1 MAEMGKR
8 VRLSTASCPSCG
20 GIGGLK
26 KIVYGMPNSDS
37 DFERYI
43 VGGCCVTDDDPEIRC
58 VKCGWKGMRLELL
71 MNNSNQD

>member
-1 MAEMGKR
+1 MAEMRKR

-26 KIVYGMPNSDS
+26 KIVYGMPNSDF

-43 VGGCCVTDDDPEIRC
+43 VGGCVISSDDPEVGC
-58 VKCGWKGMRLELL
+58 VTCGWEGKRGECG
-71 MNNSNQD
+71 

>member
-1 MAEMGKR
+1 MAEMGKC

-20 GIGGLK
+20 GIGSLK
-26 KIVYGMPNSDS
+26 KIVYGMPNSDF

-43 VGGCCVTDDDPEIRC
+43 VGGCCVTDDDPEIGC
-58 VKCGWKGMRLELL
+58 VNCGWKGLRLELL

>member
-1 MAEMGKR
+1 MAEMLKR
-8 VRLSTASCPSCG
+8 VRLSNASCPSCG

-26 KIVYGMPNSDS
+26 KIVYGMPNSDF

-43 VGGCCVTDDDPEIRC
+43 VGGCCVTERDPEIGC

-71 MNNSNQD
+71 MNNSN

>member
-1 MAEMGKR
+1 MAEMRKR

-26 KIVYGMPNSDS
+26 KIVYGMPNSDF

-43 VGGCCVTDDDPEIRC
+43 VGGCVISGDDPEIGC
-58 VKCGWKGMRLELL
+58 ETCGWEGKRGECG
-71 MNNSNQD
+71 

>member
-1 MAEMGKR
+1 MAEMRKR

-26 KIVYGMPNSDS
+26 KIVYGMPNSDF

-43 VGGCCVTDDDPEIRC
+43 VGGCCVTERDPEIGC

-71 MNNSNQD
+71 MNNSN

>member
-8 VRLSTASCPSCG
+8 VRLLTASCPSCG
-20 GIGGLK
+20 GIGSLK
-26 KIVYGMPNSDS
+26 KIVYGMPNSDF

-43 VGGCCVTDDDPEIRC
+43 VGGCCVTDDDPEIGC
-58 VKCGWKGMRLELL
+58 VKCGWKGLRLELL